1 MLREIY
7 HALPLP
13 KEFRFWLAGRLPL
26 RWKRQ
31 PQFRDY
37 GTINELYLWRL
48 DRDIDTVVP
57 MQNYFSFLFPELDT
71 ATSGTLW
78 IHDRRGLEVARRDF
92 ALPRAGIHL
101 ARISEIV
108 DRTLEYGTL
117 MWHIRMPDSVAAQDA
132 VRQNLVYFTDRGYL
146 CYEKA
151 PNQPCFVHGVDR
163 YAVFQKQDSE
173 RYGLFYPETGR
184 SRAWLAEFPLR
195 HGMQEEIEIVLL
207 NRSSVP
213 RQFSVTVH
221 QNGGREIH
229 RAQPIVDPRGVAL
242 ASVNADIFARL
253 DGRDGYFLVDG
264 IPTQWGRPAIM
275 RHFAGGAMSAM
286 HC

>member
-1 MLREIY
+1 MLRQLY
-7 HALPLP
+7 QALPLS
-13 KEFRFWLAGRLPL
+13 KALRLRIAAHVPL

-31 PQFRDY
+31 PQFRHF

-48 DRDIDTVVP
+48 DRSIDTVVP

-78 IHDRRGLEVARRDF
+78 VHDRRGREIAKRDF
-92 ALPRAGIHL
+92 ALAQAGLHTVRL
-101 ARISEIV
+101 SEIA
-108 DRTLEYGTL
+108 DRALEYGTL
-117 MWHIRMPDSVAAQDA
+117 MWHIRMPDSVAAQDE
-132 VRQNLVYFTDRGYL
+132 VRRNLVYFTDRGYL

-163 YAVFQKQDSE
+163 YAVFQKQDGE
-173 RYGLFYPETGR
+173 RHGLFYPQTGR

-195 HGMQEEIEIVLL
+195 PGMQEEVEIVLI
-207 NRSSVP
+207 NRSP
-213 RQFSVTVH
+213 ATRQYSVTVH
-221 QNGGREIH
+221 RYGGAEIH
-229 RAQPIVDPRGVAL
+229 RANVDVEPRGVAL
-242 ASVNADIFARL
+242 AQLDAGILARL
-253 DGRDGYFLVDG
+253 EGGDGYFRVDG

-275 RHFAGGAMSAM
+275 RHFAGGALSAM

>member
-1 MLREIY
+1 MLRRLY
-7 HALPLP
+7 RSLPLSR
-13 KEFRFWLAGRLPL
+13 EFRQRIASRLPL

-31 PQFRDY
+31 PQFRGF

-48 DRDIDTVVP
+48 DRGIDTVAP
-57 MQNYFSFLFPELDT
+57 IQNYFSFLFPELET
-71 ATSGTLW
+71 ASEGTLW
-78 IHDRRGLEVARRDF
+78 IHDRRGKEIARHEF
-92 ALPRAGIHL
+92 ELPRAGMHVFRL
-101 ARISEIV
+101 SRIA
-108 DRTLEYGTL
+108 DRALEFGTL

-132 VRQNLVYFTDRGYL
+132 IRRNLVYFTDRGYI

-151 PNQPCFVHGVDR
+151 PNQPCFAHGVDR
-163 YAVFQKQDSE
+163 YAVFQKQATQQ
-173 RYGLFYPETGR
+173 YGLFYPESGL

-195 HGMQEEIEIVLL
+195 QGMQEEVEIVLI
-207 NRSSVP
+207 NRSSA
-213 RQFSVTVH
+213 RREYTVTVH

-229 RAQPIVDPRGVAL
+229 RAKPAVEPRGVAL
-242 ASVNADIFARL
+242 ARLDAGVFARL
-253 DGRDGYFLVDG
+253 DGRDGYFVVDG